1 MPLVLIMIHG
11 LCFGVIMSS
20 TNFLIFYVNRY
31 VKYSAFCFQDF
42 QCYSSYSI
50 SIHVTQVPGL
60 QLKLPG
66 KKLFGNNLDP
76 QFIAS
81 RQEGLDM
88 FLQQLMQD
96 KKLLEM

>member
-1 MPLVLIMIHG
+1 ML
-11 LCFGVIMSS
+11 
-20 TNFLIFYVNRY
+20 
-31 VKYSAFCFQDF
+31 
-42 QCYSSYSI
+42 
-50 SIHVTQVPGL
+50 QVHGL

-96 KKLLEM
+96 KKLLEMSVKCWCLTILIILKFLFIRLLNGF

>member
-1 MPLVLIMIHG
+1 MLQI
-11 LCFGVIMSS
+11 
-20 TNFLIFYVNRY
+20 
-31 VKYSAFCFQDF
+31 
-42 QCYSSYSI
+42 
-50 SIHVTQVPGL
+50 PGL

-96 KKLLEM
+96 KKLLEMLVECWDLSIIIILKILFIRLLNDF

>member
-1 MPLVLIMIHG
+1 MIFHLLFTLFHVG
-11 LCFGVIMSS
+11 INIVQTSI
-20 TNFLIFYVNRY
+20 TIFL
-31 VKYSAFCFQDF
+31 S
-42 QCYSSYSI
+42 
-50 SIHVTQVPGL
+50 QVPGL